1 MAAVLRVNLCKA
13 KHFRVCELSAE
24 LLLYAVE
31 VFNLGG
37 REGEAFLLVVALKVG
52 DVLDRSGL
60 NVDGEDFLVE
70 TIVHALQ
77 HGVVFRL
84 FALYGEV
91 LLNTRNAVEIHI
103 LGNLYGIGAPRSN
116 HFTARSYI
124 PTLQLATFF

>member
-1 MAAVLRVNLCKA
+1 MILFFLTPQKSIIATQVD
-13 KHFRVCELSAE
+13 HELSQNEVEE
-24 LLLYAVE
+24 LCWLY
-31 VFNLGG
+31 GG
-37 REGEAFLLVVALKVG
+37 ATLEEG
-52 DVLDRSGL
+52 SGL